1 MNLAEILSM
10 KKSSQSNIDRKRS
23 QNKNVQKHLRIAS
36 ATTGHEKEVHLAK
49 AKKLS
54 KKYGI

>member
-1 MNLAEILSM
+1 MKLSDILAM
-10 KKSSQSNIDRKRS
+10 KKNTQSNIDRKRT
-23 QNKNVQKHLRIAS
+23 QNKNVQKHLRIAR